1 MLNSFD
7 INSRLIEDDDI
18 DFHVHHYFFIIFTT
32 SSVKVLVKV
41 CKTNSQIRDTLICQ
55 SRTKV
60 KVVKMCLKGWNEPI
74 LKWKR
79 TTWFKLYSLKV
90 KRQDNSTF
98 WKINSYILMINVE
111 KAFWLIDLL
120 SVLRMSEAFDLG
132 RLETSLWGGWFSR
145 NGFARTF
152 KISNTPWLSSK
163 SHRLSQFNPNC
174 LSGRILPGVVLQ
186 RRKMKAFSQA
196 MAQSGASRCLLHTLL
211 SIPLLLNSWVSAGF
225 ISPGNSVS
233 IGTSPTLRY
242 LLVCGH
248 LPTKPP
254 IFSTHDI
261 YTNEQVLRA
270 VFVFV
275 STSLFCICFCHPN

>member
-7 INSRLIEDDDI
+7 INSTFIEDDDI
-18 DFHVHHYFFIIFTT
+18 DLHVHHYFFIIFTT

-55 SRTKV
+55 SRMKV

-98 WKINSYILMINVE
+98 WKINSYSDDQCWKI
-111 KAFWLIDLL
+111 FLID
-120 SVLRMSEAFDLG
+120 RFAQRSENEWGFWPRAV
-132 RLETSLWGGWFSR
+132 LETSLWGGWFSR

-174 LSGRILPGVVLQ
+174 LSGRIL
-186 RRKMKAFSQA
+186 
-196 MAQSGASRCLLHTLL
+196 
-211 SIPLLLNSWVSAGF
+211 
-225 ISPGNSVS
+225 
-233 IGTSPTLRY
+233 
-242 LLVCGH
+242 
-248 LPTKPP
+248 
-254 IFSTHDI
+254 
-261 YTNEQVLRA
+261 
-270 VFVFV
+270 
-275 STSLFCICFCHPN
+275 

>member
-7 INSRLIEDDDI
+7 INSTFIEDDDI
-18 DFHVHHYFFIIFTT
+18 DLHVHHYFFIIFTT
-32 SSVKVLVKV
+32 STAKVLVKV

-55 SRTKV
+55 SRMKV

-132 RLETSLWGGWFSR
+132 RCWKPVFGEDDSAAMVLLEPSKFPTLHDYPPKAT
-145 NGFARTF
+145 GFH
-152 KISNTPWLSSK
+152 S
-163 SHRLSQFNPNC
+163 
-174 LSGRILPGVVLQ
+174 
-186 RRKMKAFSQA
+186 
-196 MAQSGASRCLLHTLL
+196 
-211 SIPLLLNSWVSAGF
+211 SIP
-225 ISPGNSVS
+225 
-233 IGTSPTLRY
+233 T
-242 LLVCGH
+242 VCQGG
-248 LPTKPP
+248 
-254 IFSTHDI
+254 S
-261 YTNEQVLRA
+261 
-270 VFVFV
+270 
-275 STSLFCICFCHPN
+275 S